1 MPLVSSRM
9 RTLRS
14 PIFCYLLWVV
24 AVLHLA
30 LAQPQGFIS
39 IDCGSHNKSYVDAD
53 TNITYIS
60 DADLMEIGEI
70 KAPDSDYIVDGMPDY
85 VRTLRAFTKGNRTCY
100 RPAVTAGSKYLLRTS
115 FFYGNYDGSK
125 SSPQFDVYVEN
136 AFVETVFTSMTD
148 WQAYELIVKARKS
161 YLTLCLCKT
170 NEHDNPFISAI
181 ELRVIP
187 DEIYPVVDA
196 TLALRMLE
204 RSNFGARNGEF
215 YRYPDDVLDRF
226 WQSPGSDGL
235 VSISTSSDISLE
247 TDPYKPPL
255 KVMQIADI
263 DQDNSSG
270 FHWNASIPQNSSLFM
285 CIHFAELQHLG
296 RSETRQFDI
305 TVNEGNFSAPIKP
318 SYLKA
323 MNVCSSG
330 IYGPHDVNYVD
341 FTPTAQSNLS
351 SILNAA
357 ELYAVVQLSNSATDE
372 RDVNCLLDIKKR
384 YGISKA
390 WSGDPCLPRN
400 YAWEGLVCSNDG
412 TSPPRV
418 ISLNLSNSGLSGEIP
433 TSLTDLTAL
442 GTLNLADNNLT
453 GAIPDFLASL
463 TQLTDLGLAGN
474 KLTGSI
480 PDFLVNLTQLTW
492 IDLSDNDLSGSVPDA
507 LFRQTR
513 DGNLVLR
520 IAGNKQLCSSGVCD
534 SPSRKISRA
543 IIIALS
549 VLAALLC
556 FLVGSLVVFIRM
568 KKTKLTQR
576 CAAYTYSQIV
586 QMTGNLKK
594 PIGEGG
600 FGTVFYGRTSKE
612 EVAVK
617 ILAHKSKQG
626 SKEFHTEIAL
636 LSRVH
641 HRNLVSFLGYC
652 DEGQNMILV
661 YEFLPKG
668 NLREALSGK
677 TQISLDWKQRLQ
689 IALDAAQ
696 GLEYL
701 HSGSRPAIIHTDV
714 KSTNILLNDELQ
726 AKLAGFGL
734 SKSDMLDGVSHIS
747 SIVAGTPGYLD
758 PEYSATGWLN
768 EKSDV
773 YSFGI
778 VLLEIISG
786 EQPIIVEQSGRS
798 IHLSQWTRGHILKGN
813 HEKVADPNLHGNY
826 NVPSFW
832 MVADMALECT
842 AQKRIERPSMNT
854 VVIALREAISLCNTA
869 SSFQIASDD
878 AQQNSE
884 TFISSYNRNLTIV
897 EEIQAIPA
905 PR

>member
-1 MPLVSSRM
+1 M

-14 PIFCYLLWVV
+14 LIFYSMLWVV
-24 AVLHLA
+24 AVLHLPVA
-30 LAQPQGFIS
+30 LAQPQGFLS
-39 IDCGSHNKSYVDAD
+39 IDCGVQKKSYVDSNTD
-53 TNITYIS
+53 ITYKS
-60 DADLMEIGEI
+60 DSDLMELGEI
-70 KAPDSDYIVDGMPDY
+70 KAPDYIPDGLQDY
-85 VRTLRAFTKGNRTCY
+85 LRHLRVFTKGNRTCY

-125 SSPQFDVYVEN
+125 SSPQFDLYVEN
-136 AFVETVFTSMTD
+136 AFVQTVFTSMTD
-148 WQAYELIVKARKS
+148 WQASELIVKPTKR

-204 RSNFGARNGEF
+204 RSNFGARNQEF

-226 WQSPGSDGL
+226 WQSPGANGL
-235 VSISTSSDISLE
+235 ASINTSSDISLE

-263 DQDNSSG
+263 DQDNSS
-270 FHWNASIPQNSSLFM
+270 FYWNASIPQNSSLFM
-285 CIHFAELQHLG
+285 CIHFAELQDLG

-305 TVNEGNFSAPIKP
+305 TVNEGNFAGSITP

-330 IYGPHDVNYVD
+330 IYGPQDLNYMLL
-341 FTPTAQSNLS
+341 TPTTQSNLS
-351 SILNAA
+351 AILNAA
-357 ELYAVVQLSNSATDE
+357 EIYAVVQLSSSETDE
-372 RDVNCLLDIKKR
+372 RDVNCLLDINKK

-390 WSGDPCLPRN
+390 WSGDPCLPRT
-400 YAWEGLVCSNDG
+400 YIWEGLVCSNDS
-412 TSPPRV
+412 TSPLRV
-418 ISLNLSNSGLSGEIP
+418 ISLDLSNNGLSGDIDM
-433 TSLTDLTAL
+433 SLGMLTAL
-442 GTLNLADNNLT
+442 VRLNLADNNLT
-453 GAIPDFLASL
+453 GGIPDFLADL
-463 TQLTDLGLAGN
+463 TQLVELRLEGN

-480 PDFLVNLTQLTW
+480 PDVFAKLNHLRLL
-492 IDLSDNDLSGSVPDA
+492 DLSDNNLNGSVPAA
-507 LFRQTR
+507 LLHKKE
-513 DGNLVLR
+513 DGSLSLR
-520 IAGNKQLCSSGVCD
+520 ISGNEQLCSTGVCD
-534 SPSRKISRA
+534 LPSRKTSLAVKTVI
-543 IIIALS
+543 S

-556 FLVGSLVVFIRM
+556 LLAVFLVVVIRM
-568 KKTKLTQR
+568 KKTKLTQK
-576 CAAYTYSQIV
+576 CAVFTYSEIV
-586 QMTGNLKK
+586 QMTSNFRKK
-594 PIGEGG
+594 IGEGG
-600 FGTVFYGRTSKE
+600 YGPVFYGHVRTQD
-612 EVAVK
+612 VAVK

-668 NLREALSGK
+668 NLRDALSGK
-677 TQISLDWKQRLQ
+677 TQIGLDWKQRLQ

-701 HSGSRPAIIHTDV
+701 HFGSRPAIIHRDV

-726 AKLAGFGL
+726 AKLADFGL

-778 VLLEIISG
+778 VLLELISG
-786 EQPIIVEQSGRS
+786 EQPVIVEQSGRS
-798 IHLSQWTRGHILKGN
+798 IHLSQWTRGYILKGN

-832 MVADMALECT
+832 MVADMALQCT

-854 VVIALREAISLCNTA
+854 VVMALREAISICNTA
-869 SSFQIASDD
+869 SSFQITSDD
-878 AQQNSE
+878 AQQKSE
-884 TFISSYNRNLTIV
+884 TFICSYSRNQISIV